1 MSFLTFYIV
10 EVVGGIFLSIPYYY
24 SVVVHYN
31 YNIVVVD
38 EIYHVQRHYAAHI
51 HYFDAVYY
59 AEDFSLLMNDGHHLA
74 GVFY

>member
-24 SVVVHYN
+24 SVVRY
-31 YNIVVVD
+31 YSIVD